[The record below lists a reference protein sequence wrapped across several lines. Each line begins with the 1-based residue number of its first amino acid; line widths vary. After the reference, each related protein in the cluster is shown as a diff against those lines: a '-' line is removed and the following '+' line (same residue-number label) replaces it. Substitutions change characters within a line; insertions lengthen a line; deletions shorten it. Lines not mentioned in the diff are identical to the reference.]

1 MRAFSFVSLL
11 ALAAAL
17 PLSFAGCN
25 TSTDTT
31 KNKKADAHG
40 HDHEHDHDH
49 AHGGLFGGHI
59 LELGEEEYHA
69 EWTDDAAS
77 GKVTVYILDSAMKK
91 EVPIEAEKISIN
103 TKVADKEKTYDL
115 EAINAADG
123 KASQF
128 STTDKTLVTILT
140 SVGEGTTANLDVTIN
155 GKQFTPAFEA
165 HEEHG
170 HKH

>member
-1 MRAFSFVSLL
+1 MRAFLYGSLVV
-11 ALAAAL
+11 LAAAL
-17 PLSFAGCN
+17 PLAMTGCKS
-25 TSTDTT
+25 STDST
-31 KNKKADAHG
+31 KKKSGDHG
-40 HDHEHDHDH
+40 HDHDHDHDH

-69 EWTDDAAS
+69 EWTDDAAT

-91 EVPIEAEKISIN
+91 EVPIEAEKVTIA
-103 TKVADKEKTYDL
+103 TKVGDTEKSYDL
-115 EAINAADG
+115 EATNAADG

-128 STTDKTLVTILT
+128 SLTDKTLVTILT
-140 SVGEGTTANLDVTIN
+140 SVGEGTTAELDVNIN
-155 GKQFTPAFEA
+155 GKQFKKAFEA

>member
-1 MRAFSFVSLL
+1 MRALAYFTLL

-17 PLSFAGCN
+17 PLGFIGCKS
-25 TSTDTT
+25 STDST
-31 KNKKADAHG
+31 KNKNGDDHG
-40 HDHEHDHDH
+40 HDHDHDH

-59 LELGEEEYHA
+59 LELGKEEYHA
-69 EWTDDAAS
+69 EWTDDAAT

-91 EVPIEAEKISIN
+91 EVPIEAEKIAIK
-103 TKVADKEKTYDL
+103 TKVGDKENTYDL
-115 EAINAADG
+115 EAINAAEG

-140 SVGEGTTANLDVTIN
+140 SVGEGTTATLDVTIN
-155 GKQFTPAFEA
+155 GKQFTQPFAA